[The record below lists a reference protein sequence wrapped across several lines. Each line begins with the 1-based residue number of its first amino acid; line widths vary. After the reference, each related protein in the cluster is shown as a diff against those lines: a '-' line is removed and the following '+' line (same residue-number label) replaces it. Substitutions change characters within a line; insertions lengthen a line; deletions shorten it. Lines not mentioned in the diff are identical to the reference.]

1 MTDPWTIE
9 CDMPFRRT
17 GRGAPRDLAACAAAV
32 AGTVRPGRVPRVAR
46 LAGEGAVIPAAT
58 DGLVVGDCQVAGD
71 QGIRSPSRTEPIGS
85 GDRAAVA
92 PAQNEVADTG
102 RVVPAANGLIVIE
115 GAVRDRCGPAGLAI
129 QAPAGAVTDVT

>member
-1 MTDPWTIE
+1 
-9 CDMPFRRT
+9 
-17 GRGAPRDLAACAAAV
+17 
-32 AGTVRPGRVPRVAR
+32 
-46 LAGEGAVIPAAT
+46 
-58 DGLVVGDCQVAGD
+58 
-71 QGIRSPSRTEPIGS
+71 
-85 GDRAAVA
+85 VA